1 MSNESLPLFLPNP
14 NREVLTI
21 GIVYSTLAACAIPIY
36 VPVLYVMFTD
46 KDITSNPQ
54 YRLMN
59 QINIADF
66 GQVIFHMLSGIYII
80 FPQIQVQYQVLVRI
94 SGCTTNSL
102 WLAMFPI
109 MSVLSITRILVIREI
124 ISPKYTHTG
133 LKILMVFGWL
143 YTIGVWLWGCITQN
157 FILAGVGWTY
167 DLTKLGAETLAAL
180 EWYLCFPSLG
190 ITYIAYVV
198 IVLHVHAT
206 RRRAMNSTT
215 NRQEVKIFL
224 QSTFLCVYMVTLITM
239 WHNAEIWFEMTNVTI
254 AILNSAW
261 ICFSYLNPLL
271 LLALNK
277 TIRVKVLRV
286 VGGKVGQVSIHNLS
300 VASKQTRQKTNTL
313 SQT

>member
-66 GQVIFHMLSGIYII
+66 GQ
-80 FPQIQVQYQVLVRI
+80 I

-180 EWYLCFPSLG
+180 EW
-190 ITYIAYVV
+190 
-198 IVLHVHAT
+198 
-206 RRRAMNSTT
+206 
-215 NRQEVKIFL
+215 
-224 QSTFLCVYMVTLITM
+224 
-239 WHNAEIWFEMTNVTI
+239 
-254 AILNSAW
+254 
-261 ICFSYLNPLL
+261 
-271 LLALNK
+271 